1 MSVKKTTKV
10 SKAPKDYGKA
20 ILVLTTLIFVL
31 VLIFTSISL
40 WQNGMARNTIQLLK
54 YRDSYQAVFLNN
66 GQVYFGN
73 ITEVTNKY
81 IILKDPYSIKLQQTQ
96 ADEEGS
102 TTQSEVKLLSIED
115 EFYKPAG
122 YMLIEK
128 SGILFIEELQDS
140 SQIIG
145 IIESY

>member
-1 MSVKKTTKV
+1 MNDKKTTRVRK
-10 SKAPKDYGKA
+10 SPKDYRKV
-20 ILVLTTLIFVL
+20 IFVLTTLIFIL
-31 VLIFTSISL
+31 ILIFTSISL
-40 WQNGMARNTIQLLK
+40 WQNGIVRNTIQILK

-73 ITEVTNKY
+73 VTEITNKY

-102 TTQSEVKLLSIED
+102 ATQSEVKLLSIED
-115 EFYKPAG
+115 EFYKPVG

-140 SQIIG
+140 SQIIN